1 MVGMSFTASNTLAMN
16 AERDNAGIAS
26 ALLGAVCY
34 VVGGAVSPLV
44 SLGEM
49 TVTAGGLFL
58 VGSLCAYL
66 CARYVLLRSVSSM
79 ACN

>member
-34 VVGGAVSPLV
+34 VVG
-44 SLGEM
+44 E
-49 TVTAGGLFL
+49 
-58 VGSLCAYL
+58 LCRPSSAW
-66 CARYVLLRSVSSM
+66 AR
-79 ACN
+79 